1 MATRRAIR
9 EAFYTNLENAVAAHL
24 DPDDI
29 NQEQGE
35 QPEDLPSLVHN
46 DDYRKVPMNQ
56 GSAAPTE
63 VKRDSNGDATAELY
77 GTMHEAV
84 FSCKVES
91 DDEQIK
97 EDIYE
102 DLRQYFEK
110 YEHPAWDASD
120 IQSDVAWVRV
130 VDSTSED
137 DPDHEPI
144 SRGDRLE
151 IRLTFQRDI
160 ENTGTAIQSVDS
172 EVDADNDGTIDAV
185 FTSID

>member
-1 MATRRAIR
+1 MATRREIR
-9 EAFYTNLENAVAAHL
+9 EAFYSDLEVAVSNHL

-35 QPEDLPSLVHN
+35 QPEDLPSLVHK

-56 GSAAPTE
+56 GSAAPTR
-63 VKRDSNGDATAELY
+63 VRRDTNDDAEAELY

-102 DLRQYFEK
+102 ALRTYFEK

-137 DPDHEPI
+137 DVDHEPI
-144 SRGDRLE
+144 ARGDRLE
-151 IRLTFQRDI
+151 IRLTFQREI

-172 EVDADNDGTIDAV
+172 EVDADNDGTTEFT
-185 FTSID
+185 FTST